1 MTARRRV
8 DCPVCDRDVA
18 LTAKTGVVGPHD
30 DPRFARRCKAAGKL
44 TGEDAV
50 KADLERLAK
59 LVERYPE
66 QAREL
71 VISTDRK
78 RRASTRKGGR

>member
-18 LTAKTGVVGPHD
+18 LTATGLIGWHK
-30 DPRFARRCKAAGKL
+30 DPAGIARTCKAAGKL
-44 TGEDAV
+44 TGADAV

-59 LVERYPE
+59 LVARYPA
-66 QAREL
+66 QTREIL
-71 VISTDRK
+71 RQWLGDVL
-78 RRASTRKGGR
+78 